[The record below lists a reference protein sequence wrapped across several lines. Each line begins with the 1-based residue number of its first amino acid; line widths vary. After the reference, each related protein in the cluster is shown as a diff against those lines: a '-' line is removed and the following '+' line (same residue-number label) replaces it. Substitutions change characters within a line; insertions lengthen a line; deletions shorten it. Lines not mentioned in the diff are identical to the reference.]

1 MAYCIVKGQRDEVL
15 TLQRV
20 VRTEVCV
27 FMYRASSTC
36 VQVAVK
42 QIREWISRLFLLAL

>member
-1 MAYCIVKGQRDEVL
+1 MAYCIVKGQRDKVL
-15 TLQRV
+15 TLQRI

-27 FMYRASSTC
+27 FMNRATSIC

-42 QIREWISRLFLLAL
+42 QIREWISLLFLPAL